1 MTFDTHELTE
11 VGTRGTVLT
20 RPESIDFGNQGT
32 PALVESIRFHGHQA
46 MVTVITQ
53 SGLRLKVRD
62 EQSVV
67 SHIGDTV
74 QLVFNDVNT
83 FIPASQASERL

>member
-1 MTFDTHELTE
+1 
-11 VGTRGTVLT
+11 
-20 RPESIDFGNQGT
+20 
-32 PALVESIRFHGHQA
+32 

-74 QLVFNDVNT
+74 QLVFNGVNT
-83 FIPASQASERL
+83 FIPASQASGRL